1 MSKSKSYPE
10 EIFEQRLKRYKLK
23 RRSQLPH
30 QVEMS
35 TCMRINSRV
44 ISRGVYPADFLYA
57 GRDAVPVAEQLPHN
71 LFDFRIQHDDI
82 TNRVFMS
89 GRSGSVVWAE
99 TCCMV
104 DVARFF
110 LDALYKESCG
120 ECSACRIGTL
130 RMLEIL
136 NRICA
141 GAGTSRDIDAL
152 EDLAVQAAS
161 ASMCQVGKSAG
172 AVVDDSLRLFRSQ
185 YAEHVLERRCP
196 SNTCNIPSAKNG
208 QH

>member
-1 MSKSKSYPE
+1 
-10 EIFEQRLKRYKLK
+10 
-23 RRSQLPH
+23 
-30 QVEMS
+30 
-35 TCMRINSRV
+35 
-44 ISRGVYPADFLYA
+44 
-57 GRDAVPVAEQLPHN
+57 
-71 LFDFRIQHDDI
+71 
-82 TNRVFMS
+82 
-89 GRSGSVVWAE
+89 
-99 TCCMV
+99 MV

-120 ECSACRIGTL
+120 ECTACRIGTL

-141 GAGTSRDIDAL
+141 GAGTSRDIDVL